1 MSTGAPALVLMPDM
15 GRPQGRLPPVDVD
28 FIYPDPPTS
37 LDVKLLVFNNHDD
50 PRGRHWAVVWEVED
64 KADGK
69 HHVLRHLEIV
79 QEIGFNH
86 LTNWGPISKTL
97 NVAAP
102 PVPIAFLHL
111 AQLTLEDR
119 RKLEA
124 IARETGVYVPNGNWN
139 GQDWIEM
146 VLRQA
151 VTQGLFAEEDVH
163 RALHAAKARG
173 ALFETD
179 NTHRATPIASPSR
192 PAFAAAVGIL
202 GAHA

>member
-1 MSTGAPALVLMPDM
+1 M
-15 GRPQGRLPPVDVD
+15 GRPEGRLPPVDVD
-28 FIYPDPPTS
+28 FIYPDPPVP
-37 LDVKLLVFNNHDD
+37 LDVKLLVFNNHID
-50 PRGRHWAVVWEVED
+50 PRGRHWAIVWEVED

-97 NVAAP
+97 NIAAP
-102 PVPIAFLHL
+102 PVPIAFLPL
-111 AQLTLEDR
+111 ATLDREDR

-124 IARETGVYVPNGNWN
+124 LSRATGVYVSNSNWN
-139 GQDWIEM
+139 GQDWVET

-151 VTQGLFAEEDVH
+151 AAEGLLADADVQ
-163 RALHAAKARG
+163 RALHAARTRG

-179 NTHRATPIASPSR
+179 NARRATPIAAPSH
-192 PAFAAAVGIL
+192 PAFVAPAGIL